1 MMKLA
6 INMTASREA
15 CGKRLRNV
23 IALAM
28 TMVMLCSV
36 LLVAFH
42 HHDDDQDH
50 DDDCTICAVAHHRT
64 AEIAITFP
72 DITYLPIT
80 FPTFFAALVL
90 MCVVIRCNHSTQ
102 NRAPPV

>member
-1 MMKLA
+1 MIRTLHSITDRA
-6 INMTASREA
+6 DPS
-15 CGKRLRNV
+15 GKRMRHS

-50 DDDCTICAVAHHRT
+50 DDDCPICAVAHHRT
-64 AEIAITFP
+64 ADISITFP
-72 DITYLPIT
+72 GIAYLPFT
-80 FPTFFAALVL
+80 FPTFFAALAL
-90 MCVVIRCNHSTQ
+90 TIAFTRFSQSPQ
-102 NRAPPV
+102 NRAPPA